1 MLVFCVISKKKF
13 LLIRPCLPYSYSLN
27 TLKKNLNEILPQNIK
42 YIKLSKRYIT
52 NIQYII

>member
-42 YIKLSKRYIT
+42 YIKLSKKIY
-52 NIQYII
+52 Y